1 MNGWRPIS
9 ALRAALL
16 FAAGLLL
23 ALAVSPA
30 RADPRDDEL
39 PTVTI
44 GVLAIQSN
52 AVEAARW
59 GAVERA
65 LRDALPHYR
74 VAWQQL
80 RYPELDQ
87 AIAAHRLDAV
97 ITNPGHALA
106 LMLQM
111 GATPIASVVRQVRGE
126 EVAALAGV
134 VWVRAESPITRWS
147 DLVGRR
153 VAYVHNESLGGRW
166 LQSYELYRRGID
178 LDAIEWLEAG
188 PSHDS
193 VIDALLQGKADAAF
207 VRAGVW
213 EGRVARGGGDPR
225 ALRPLAPQELPGYPF
240 AASTP
245 LYPDWAVVTLPSPP
259 DAVRQALAAALLAVQ
274 LPPEVRREIP
284 DDGVVAFAPPQPT
297 AATERVLRTFR
308 VRPFTPPPLT
318 WRERFVAAAPM
329 LAAAGGGVLL
339 LALLTLLLWWQ
350 KRQLAALLAEQAIQA
365 RVFDSDFG
373 VMITDAQQR
382 IVRVNAAFT
391 RVTGY
396 RADELI
402 GKTPKILASGRH
414 DAAFYQAMW
423 HALTEQGVWQ
433 GEIWN
438 RRKNGEI
445 YPEWLTI
452 SAVRDASGAV
462 RHYVGVFTD
471 LSWRKAAEAEIARL
485 TFHDPLTHLLN
496 RQGLLAALDEA
507 LALCRATGH
516 VAALLFIDLDDFRLV
531 NDTHGP
537 AAGDAVLTTCAERLR
552 AALHAD
558 DRVARLGSDE
568 FAVLLTPRHNNRHV
582 AAIAAQAVA
591 ERLRTRLAAPIP
603 LPDGATVQLTASIG
617 VALLDGSGR
626 SAAEWLKAA
635 DVAMHQAK
643 RAGRNTVRFFD
654 PAVEEALAATFALR
668 QALAQAIDAG
678 ELILFAQPQLDRDRR
693 LVGAEL
699 LLRWRRADGTMV
711 SPAQFVPLAE
721 ESGLIVPIGRWV
733 RAQAVATLARWG
745 SNPLLAPL
753 KLAVNVSPREFAQA
767 HFVTE
772 VRETVEPLGERSR
785 QLELEITESVFM
797 ADLAAAKERLL
808 ALKAAGLQL
817 ALDDFGTGYSSL
829 SYLTELPFDLLKIDQ
844 RFVRQLTT
852 TDAKNEAIVATIIT
866 LGHHLGMDVLA
877 EGVESEEQAAALRA
891 LGCDQLQGY
900 LFAQPMPLE
909 AFEAWARAR
918 VHHAR

>member
-1 MNGWRPIS
+1 VNGWRPIS

-16 FAAGLLL
+16 FVAGLLL
-23 ALAVSPA
+23 VLAVSPA

-52 AVEAARW
+52 AVEMARW

-126 EVAALAGV
+126 ALAALAGV

-166 LQSYELYRRGID
+166 LQSYELRRRGID

-188 PSHDS
+188 PSHDN
-193 VIDALLQGKADAAF
+193 VIDAVLQGRADAAF

-213 EGRVARGGGDPR
+213 EARVARGGDPQ
-225 ALRPLAPQELPGYPF
+225 ALRPLEPQALPGYPF

-245 LYPDWAVVTLPSPP
+245 LYPDWAVVTLPTTS
-259 DAVRQALAAALLAVQ
+259 DAVRRALAAALLAVE

-284 DDGVVAFAPPQPT
+284 DDGVVAFALPQPT
-297 AATERVLRTFR
+297 SATERVLRTFG

-318 WRERFVAAAPM
+318 WRERFAAAAPI

-339 LALLTLLLWWQ
+339 LTLLALLLWRQ

-373 VMITDAQQR
+373 MVITDAQQR
-382 IVRVNAAFT
+382 IERVNDAFS
-391 RVTGY
+391 RITGY
-396 RADELI
+396 RADEVI

-414 DAAFYQAMW
+414 DAAFYEAMW
-423 HALTEQGVWQ
+423 HALSEQGVWQ
-433 GEIWN
+433 GEIWD

-462 RHYVGVFTD
+462 RHYVAVFTD

-496 RQGLLAALDEA
+496 RQGLLVALDEA

-537 AAGDAVLTTCAERLR
+537 GAGDAVLTTCAERLR

-568 FAVLLTPRHNNRHV
+568 FAVLLALRLNNPHR

-591 ERLRTRLAAPIP
+591 ERLRTLLAAPIP

-617 VALLDGSGR
+617 VALLDGSWR
-626 SAAEWLKAA
+626 SAAEWLRAA
-635 DVAMHQAK
+635 DLAMHQAK
-643 RAGRNTVRFFD
+643 SSGRNAVRFFD
-654 PAVEEALAATFALR
+654 PAVEEALTATFALR

-711 SPAQFVPLAE
+711 SPAQFIPLAE

-745 SNPLLAPL
+745 SDPLLPPL

-772 VRETVEPLGERSR
+772 VRETVEPLGERAR

-852 TDAKNEAIVATIIT
+852 TDAKSEAIVATIIT
-866 LGHHLGMDVLA
+866 LGHHLGMAVLA
-877 EGVESEEQAAALRA
+877 EGVESEEQAAALTA

-900 LFAQPMPLE
+900 LFAKPMPLE
-909 AFEAWARAR
+909 AFEAWARVR